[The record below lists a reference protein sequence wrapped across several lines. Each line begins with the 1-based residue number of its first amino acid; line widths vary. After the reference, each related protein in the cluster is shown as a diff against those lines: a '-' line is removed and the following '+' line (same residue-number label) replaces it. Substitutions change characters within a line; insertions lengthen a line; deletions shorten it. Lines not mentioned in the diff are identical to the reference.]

1 MQCWWLLCT
10 CLRCIIVSATFG
22 YSARIGFIVIVH
34 GTVVRFRTA
43 HRVRLIQTI
52 FTFCNN
58 NEKKNNDEKH
68 MDEYLKQQHYSRR
81 IIIAGMLELS

>member
-1 MQCWWLLCT
+1 MHRWLLCT
-10 CLRCIIVSATFG
+10 GMRCKIVRTTFREG
-22 YSARIGFIVIVH
+22 ARIGFVVVVH
-34 GTVVRFRTA
+34 WAVVRFRTA